1 MEKIFRAY
9 KLRTLVNNANA
20 IALGRKKY
28 LKMICGL
35 PELANTLDGG

>member
-9 KLRTLVNNANA
+9 KLRTLVNNA

-35 PELANTLDGG
+35 PELANTSDGE